1 MKLCCFDDQDFID
14 KFGEGTCYQDSY
26 FEEGMHAKEMES
38 VEIDVLIQGLSNAN
52 QCQLC
57 HDDLQWLDCRSDEIK
72 GLCYKTYHYS
82 M

>member
-38 VEIDVLIQGLSNAN
+38 VEVDVPMQGWSDGD
-52 QCQLC
+52 QYQL
-57 HDDLQWLDCRSDEIK
+57 HKEALQ
-72 GLCYKTYHYS
+72 
-82 M
+82 